1 MHGDDLL
8 DAVFGAVPPPMLVI
22 DIDWSASYR
31 PRNLENLMPR
41 TFKILPLLLL
51 GLVGVACGPSQE
63 QLDTALAENADLQ
76 TQLDTSRAEGEALEA
91 RIAALQ
97 NQNSELVARLRALGE
112 DVQELEGERSSLQD
126 NLQETQRALEELR
139 ERERQ
144 AQARLATF
152 QGLIERFRSMIESGQ
167 LRVRIVRNRMVV
179 ELPEGVLFDSG
190 RADLKEDGQSTLGQ
204 VATVLSTIPNR
215 EFQIAGHT
223 DNVPIANRRFPNNW
237 ALSTARAVTVA
248 RYLIDDGNVPANRI
262 SAAGYADTQP
272 VSANDSAE
280 GRAQNRRIEIVLV
293 PNLDELP
300 DLSSLAT
307 TE

>member
-1 MHGDDLL
+1 
-8 DAVFGAVPPPMLVI
+8 
-22 DIDWSASYR
+22 
-31 PRNLENLMPR
+31 MPR
-41 TFKILPLLLL
+41 LFKFVPLLLL
-51 GLVGVACGPSQE
+51 SIACGPSQE
-63 QLDTALAENADLQ
+63 DLDSAHAENAELQSQLDTAR
-76 TQLDTSRAEGEALEA
+76 SEGEALEA

-97 NQNSELVARLRALGE
+97 SQNSELVARLRALGE
-112 DVQELEGERSSLQD
+112 DVQELEGERTNLQT

-139 ERERQ
+139 ERQRQ

-190 RADLKEDGQSTLGQ
+190 RANLKEDGQSTLGQ
-204 VATVLSTIPNR
+204 VATVLSSIENR

-223 DNVPIANRRFPNNW
+223 DNVPIRNRRFPNNW

-248 RYLIDDGNVPANRI
+248 RYLIEDGNVPANRI

-272 VSANDSAE
+272 VSANDTPE

-300 DLSSLAT
+300 DLSSLAGS
-307 TE
+307 E